1 MWRLIKSNQYDVVGV
16 SPLKKAG
23 PTHGNAKD
31 KADSLNEQ
39 FCSFFTVEDAVNIPD
54 LGPSPYPDMP
64 NIEVMSNGVKRLLQ
78 NQNSH
83 KAAGPDDIPCCLLTL
98 LAQEIALQEVRL
110 Q

>member
-1 MWRLIKSNQYDVVGV
+1 MWRLIKSNQYDAVGV
-16 SPLKKAG
+16 APLKKAG

-83 KAAGPDDIPCCLLTL
+83 KAAGPCCLLTL
-98 LAQEIALQEVRL
+98 LAQEIALQEVHL